1 MRRSRFRPG
10 DGAVRDKPLVDQ
22 DNEVDEQPGDPSDV
36 PPGDISDPAVD
47 STATAVDG
55 PEIEVVE
62 NRISEL
68 QRDLTSERDKLLR
81 LAAEFDNYRKR
92 IMRERLEAEA
102 RGKAEL
108 VKDLLEP
115 MDDIARFA
123 HVDPEVTDS
132 ATIVEGVAMVER
144 KLDKTL
150 RAAGLE
156 LVNPIGQPFDP
167 AKHEAVATEPAESPD
182 EEGTVGKVYQVGY
195 TFKGQLLRPAR
206 VVVRQHAVT
215 D

>member
-22 DNEVDEQPGDPSDV
+22 DNEVEEQPGDPSDV